1 MTLHGVYLS
10 LKILIGGLELGEL
23 RLLLIDG
30 RLRDPVF
37 AGRTAE
43 ENEANDDDDSQNDG
57 NDGGREEGSWIDRFD
72 TPGLGV
78 VLLTHGSAPLL
89 ARLADVAIPAV
100 LVGLGDVALTCT
112 RTRMGIARLPASR
125 VTLPAT
131 TLVATIICNVTHAVA
146 LP

>member
-1 MTLHGVYLS
+1 MHGVYLS

-37 AGRTAE
+37 AGRTTK

-57 NDGGREEGSWIDRFD
+57 NDGDREEGSWIDRFD
-72 TPGLGV
+72 APSFGV

-89 ARLADVAIPAV
+89 ARLTDVAIPAV
-100 LVGLGDVALTCT
+100 LVGLGDVALSCT
-112 RTRMGIARLPASR
+112 RTRMGIARLSASR

-131 TLVATIICNVTHAVA
+131 TLVAMIICNVTHAVA